1 MLGFIK
7 KIIRLLNSIG
17 NFSNQAKYISLN
29 NQKCETQPTHI
40 NLHLNDDNQ
49 ELHYYSSA
57 VNLDRCVWSCNN
69 LNDLSNKLCVPNKT
83 EDLNVSVCNMITGIS
98 ESKLWT
104 KHVSNVY
111 ENVYE
116 MCSMYQNM

>member
-49 ELHYYSSA
+49 ELHYYPSA
-57 VNLDRCVWSCNN
+57 VNLDKCVWSCNN
-69 LNDLSNKLCVPNKT
+69 LNDPYLINYVFQ
-83 EDLNVSVCNMITGIS
+83 
-98 ESKLWT
+98 T
-104 KHVSNVY
+104 K
-111 ENVYE
+111 
-116 MCSMYQNM
+116 QKI